1 MDFNIASTP
10 EEEAFRQ
17 EVQEF
22 LKQESADIDVMANSR
37 GSYSDDGNVTTRR
50 MARKLGQRGW
60 LSLTWPEEYGGRGA
74 AGIPLKL
81 VFTEETSKVNLPG
94 VNGFGLEMLA
104 PILLANGTE
113 EQKRKHLIPLGKG
126 EVFWCEGFSEP
137 NAGSDLFSLQTK
149 AVDDG
154 DSFVVNGQK
163 IWTTGAH
170 RADWGFFLVRTD
182 PNAPRKHLGIS
193 FLLIDMKSPGVTV
206 RPIQN
211 MAGAFDFCETFLD
224 NVRVPKENLVGKLND
239 GARVAGALL
248 NAERSSLILVG
259 RGARRSVDRLIRYIS
274 ESESTGSL
282 RGEKSVWMYRLA
294 DVAIKA
300 EIAGLFGKYA
310 YWQQSQGRDYTLMA
324 SLGKVF
330 SSELSQQITD
340 LGTQLLGLH
349 GQLMRGS
356 KGAWQDGIIGQT
368 YLTSH
373 QSRLLGG
380 SSEIQRTTI
389 ATRGLGLPRR

>member
-1 MDFNIASTP
+1 MDFSITSTP
-10 EEEAFRQ
+10 EEEAFRK
-17 EVQEF
+17 EVRQF
-22 LKQESADIDVMANSR
+22 LDENKAELNLIADAR
-37 GSYSDDGNVTTRR
+37 GSFSEDGNAATRR
-50 MARKLGQRGW
+50 MARKMGQRGW
-60 LSLTWPEEYGGRGA
+60 LSLTWPTEYGGRGP

-81 VFTEETSKVNLPG
+81 VLTEETSNANMPG

-104 PILLANGTE
+104 PILLAYGTE
-113 EQKRKHLIPLGKG
+113 EQKRKHLIPMAKG
-126 EVFWCEGFSEP
+126 ETVWCEGFSEP

-149 AVDDG
+149 CVDAG
-154 DSFVVNGQK
+154 DCYIVDGQK

-170 RADWGFFLVRTD
+170 RSDWGFFLVRTD

-193 FLLIDMKSPGVTV
+193 FILIDLKSKGVTIN
-206 RPIQN
+206 PIQN

-224 NVRVPKENLVGKLND
+224 GVRVPKENLVGKLND

-248 NAERSSLILVG
+248 NAERSSIILTG
-259 RGARRSVDRLIRYIS
+259 RGARRSLDRLVTYLK
-274 ESESTGSL
+274 ESKAKGNL
-282 RGEKSVWMYRLA
+282 RGEESVWLYRLA
-294 DVAIKA
+294 DVAIRA

-310 YWQQSQGRDYTLMA
+310 YWQQSHGRDYTLMA

-330 SSELSQQITD
+330 SSELTQQITD
-340 LGTQLLGLH
+340 LGTQLLGMH
-349 GQLMRGS
+349 GQLMYGS
-356 KGAWQDGIIGQT
+356 RGAWMDGIIGQT

-389 ATRGLGLPRR
+389 ATRGLGLPRH